1 MNDKQRKTL
10 ITTAAIV
17 AAMVLYPPY
26 HLVTPDKLVLTSGYG
41 YLFALPLHREGST
54 LLPTVVDVATL
65 LVQMLGAVTVC
76 GLLVL
81 AFRQEGK

>member
-1 MNDKQRKTL
+1 MNEIQRKTL
-10 ITTAAIV
+10 FATAALV

-26 HLVTPDKLVLTSGYG
+26 HLIAYNNVVLTSGYG

-65 LVQMLGAVTVC
+65 LVQMLGTLVVC

-81 AFRQEGK
+81 AFRQEGE

>member
-26 HLVTPDKLVLTSGYG
+26 HLVAPDKLVLTSGYG